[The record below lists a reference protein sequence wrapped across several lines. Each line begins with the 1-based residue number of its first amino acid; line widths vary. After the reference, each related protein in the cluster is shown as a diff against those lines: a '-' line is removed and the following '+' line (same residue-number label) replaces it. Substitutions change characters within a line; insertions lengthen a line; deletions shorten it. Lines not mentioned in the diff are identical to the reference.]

1 MQLHGKPV
9 KLEII
14 TVGGKIEQI
23 DSFEY
28 TLMLQNQRGN
38 RSPIEVLGM
47 EKISTCSNEINLK
60 RMSMLFRTQ
69 LKSAKRRDSEE
80 IDVLI
85 GMQYAGYNPVRKEA
99 NGHLLLVENQYG
111 QVRAGSHPQLMEKTL
126 LLVKHATY

>member
-1 MQLHGKPV
+1 MLWDGGSTLSFVTFKLARKLQLHGKPV

-47 EKISTCSNEINLK
+47 EKISTCINEINFQRISK
-60 RMSMLFRTQ
+60 LFRTQ
-69 LKSAKRRDSEE
+69 LKSAKQKESEE

-85 GMQYAGYNPVRKEA
+85 SLQYAGYHPVRKEVK
-99 NGHLLLVENQYG
+99 GHLLLLENQYG
-111 QVRAGSHPQLMEKTL
+111 
-126 LLVKHATY
+126 